1 MDLSTSELLSTESL
15 EANDESPT
23 VTTFDDSSID
33 RFMVPPRL
41 LHVHKKLEKLD
52 DNNDDESIANLQS
65 MALPQ
70 MTGQIRDIEKARL
83 QRLCASRLGNAHP
96 SPPLPPA
103 QPAQPGSSVGANMWP
118 WLLQRALELARDE
131 GREQFRLHAL
141 IRNLGGVPLA
151 AEETDVSAASFGAAA
166 FDTAASSEASPA
178 DAASGAAPSSAAASG
193 AAASGVAD
201 SSDGVSNADAKT
213 ADHPPL
219 PQCFKSAPPRT
230 APAASLTSSLVP
242 KSPTPPSSAACMVGR
257 PSETGAFS
265 SGGIAVGTMDSV
277 RPAASPDGGTT
288 QKTGGVNIRIV
299 SGSNLPIR
307 TSPGTKFTMKPLQ
320 FKSPGRS
327 G

>member
-70 MTGQIRDIEKARL
+70 MTGQIRDIEK
-83 QRLCASRLGNAHP
+83 
-96 SPPLPPA
+96 
-103 QPAQPGSSVGANMWP
+103 
-118 WLLQRALELARDE
+118 RALELARDE